1 MAWLNRIAAVVAG
14 RSFATGATWLSDT
27 LTREGANVTNNVTN
41 NAKTQ
46 LDKVALGTIANSLD
60 DLVHRLSSETKK
72 AGENDE
78 ITSALLDVERQLQSC
93 ARRLN
98 STLKK
103 SR

>member
-1 MAWLNRIAAVVAG
+1 MAQR
-14 RSFATGATWLSDT
+14 T
-27 LTREGANVTNNVTN
+27 E
-41 NAKTQ
+41 
-46 LDKVALGTIANSLD
+46 LDRVALGTIATSLE
-60 DLVHRLSSETKK
+60 DLVLRLSSETVK

-93 ARRLN
+93 SRRLN

>member
-1 MAWLNRIAAVVAG
+1 M
-14 RSFATGATWLSDT
+14 
-27 LTREGANVTNNVTN
+27 
-41 NAKTQ
+41 KTQ
-46 LDKVALGTIANSLD
+46 LDRVALGTIATGLE
-60 DLVHRLSSETKK
+60 DLVTRLSAETVK
-72 AGENDE
+72 AGEHDE